1 MRHLVLYSTLGCHL
15 CEQARALSEPIL
27 TEIGFELRETDIA
40 DDDAL
45 MEAYGLRIPVLR
57 DSLSDTELGWP
68 FDSVE
73 LIRWLNNINP

>member
-27 TEIGFELRETDIA
+27 AEVGCELRETDIA